1 VSAPPSAGQT
11 VRNDTTYAHFDNGW
25 VRTSTDAWDIATS
38 YDYSELGQQTLR
50 TLTSGGGSSARSMS
64 WSYFP
69 DGKLAG
75 RGDDGVPA
83 GAHVVLVDNSDTP
96 NVATTGTWATATA
109 GSGYQGYDYR
119 THPAG
124 GTDKLTW
131 TLHIPADG
139 NYQVYVRYPAG
150 VTGAATSA
158 SYTVTHTAG
167 STAKSVNQTQS
178 GGQWVSLGSF
188 GFTEGGAHSVALAA
202 GSTGT
207 VLADAVKLVRDT
219 TGQTDAEA
227 KDFTYA
233 YDPNGNLI
241 EITDTSSGAA
251 VDRYAIGYTGLNQVA
266 SVAESDGGVV
276 AKTTTFTYDVNGN
289 PLTRSHDDQYASYAY
304 DVRDLVSRVSN
315 GESASDP
322 DPKVTTYSY
331 TARGQRLLEVKANG
345 NTVDYGYYL
354 DGLLAHQVETKANG
368 TVVAEHT
375 IGYDPNGNRVQD
387 VARTMNA
394 DNHAAHHDR
403 TYDYSYDPRDRI
415 ATVVKSD
422 TSSGSTLSTET
433 YLHDAAS
440 NVISQTLQG
449 VTTTFGHDRNRLLTA
464 TTGGQTAAYNYD
476 PFGRLNTVTAAGQVL
491 ERYVYD
497 GFDRIAE
504 HTKTTVT
511 ATTETT
517 SYTYDPLDRTT
528 SRTDNSGSAG
538 EETTD
543 FAYLGLSGE
552 VLSEEIAGEVQKS
565 YQYSPWGQRLSQITH
580 NTDGTEQDGYYG
592 YNPHTDVETL
602 TDTTGDT
609 VATYGYTA
617 YGTNDEA
624 EFTGIDAPDPQN
636 PDAEPYNVYRYNA
649 KRWDPAS
656 GSYDMGF
663 RDYSPGLNRFLT
675 RDLYTGA
682 LAELNLATSP
692 WNNNRYAF
700 AAGNPITGIELDGHR
715 ITQCDGPC
723 AEGDPG
729 QWENPVTGQ
738 VTGTQWT
745 PDDDTDERAVDPDA
759 CWGQCPLDVIYGGY
773 GYEPWRMFDGQ
784 SEPLDDILRALLGI
798 ADLEAC
804 LGDGD
809 WSSCGW
815 FAAGFIPGLGW
826 GKRAD
831 NAIDA
836 IQAAKTHGDNALRT
850 VTALTREQDAALSAV
865 MRDPNRLEHIFGQ
878 AGKHN
883 LASLTDEL
891 GGHQAVVREAILRV
905 PRSQPEGVFK
915 ITSQIGPYPIT
926 VTGRMMNGVPR
937 LSNIWVQ

>member
-1 VSAPPSAGQT
+1 
-11 VRNDTTYAHFDNGW
+11 
-25 VRTSTDAWDIATS
+25 
-38 YDYSELGQQTLR
+38 
-50 TLTSGGGSSARSMS
+50 
-64 WSYFP
+64 
-69 DGKLAG
+69 
-75 RGDDGVPA
+75 
-83 GAHVVLVDNSDTP
+83 
-96 NVATTGTWATATA
+96 
-109 GSGYQGYDYR
+109 
-119 THPAG
+119 
-124 GTDKLTW
+124 
-131 TLHIPADG
+131 
-139 NYQVYVRYPAG
+139 
-150 VTGAATSA
+150 
-158 SYTVTHTAG
+158 
-167 STAKSVNQTQS
+167 
-178 GGQWVSLGSF
+178 
-188 GFTEGGAHSVALAA
+188 
-202 GSTGT
+202 
-207 VLADAVKLVRDT
+207 
-219 TGQTDAEA
+219 
-227 KDFTYA
+227 
-233 YDPNGNLI
+233 
-241 EITDTSSGAA
+241 
-251 VDRYAIGYTGLNQVA
+251 
-266 SVAESDGGVV
+266 
-276 AKTTTFTYDVNGN
+276 
-289 PLTRSHDDQYASYAY
+289 
-304 DVRDLVSRVSN
+304 
-315 GESASDP
+315 
-322 DPKVTTYSY
+322 
-331 TARGQRLLEVKANG
+331 
-345 NTVDYGYYL
+345 
-354 DGLLAHQVETKANG
+354 
-368 TVVAEHT
+368 
-375 IGYDPNGNRVQD
+375 
-387 VARTMNA
+387 
-394 DNHAAHHDR
+394 
-403 TYDYSYDPRDRI
+403 
-415 ATVVKSD
+415 
-422 TSSGSTLSTET
+422 
-433 YLHDAAS
+433 
-440 NVISQTLQG
+440 VISQTLQG